1 MYEKLQISFC
11 SSLFYDTPV
20 VTKVPDGGI
29 DMQLLSLILS
39 IVAVALS
46 VVALIINIRA
56 NRKRKKELEN
66 ERHDRSTGE

>member
-1 MYEKLQISFC
+1 MVLFEALY
-11 SSLFYDTPV
+11 SLPLKELTPV